1 MSAHPG
7 SLPCDHALLAQL
19 AESMGHDF
27 EEQTQKRLLNGAEN
41 DPTQIANG
49 VAPQPSISFASQAP
63 VIMANLPTENTPL
76 LSTPIPRIDS
86 EEGVLHCLN
95 GVDGLSTW
103 VMFQEE
109 LGVLTKYT
117 LPIYTTHLFEY
128 SFNIASIVA
137 IGHISTTALAAAT
150 LAFMTASVS
159 GYAIVQG
166 LVSALDTLL
175 PAAWTSSHPQLVGL
189 WSQRMLVVTAATL
202 VPVFMVW
209 FNVESILLLLKQDPE
224 VSRLAAVYLKWSSFG
239 LPAYSFNCISR
250 RYFQSQGHFAVPTK
264 IILVVAPINALL
276 NYVLVWGP
284 EPIRI
289 GFIGAPIATSIS
301 FNLISISSVIYGIFY
316 IERTAWCPISV
327 RSFTSLGCLV
337 KLGLAG
343 VGQTA
348 SEWWSWE
355 LNNLAASFL
364 GSTALAAQSILLIS
378 SSCTF
383 QAPFALSLA
392 TSVRIG
398 NLLGEKQARR
408 AGVSAYAAISLAVG
422 ISVIWSTMFISFRQ
436 SWAYMVNDD
445 PKVVALVASIL
456 PLVAT
461 YQVFDGIAA
470 VTGGVLRAQ
479 GKQLIGALLNISA
492 YYCIGIPFGVWLV
505 FKMNI
510 GLVGLWVGITT
521 ALVYCSAWGTYLCIT
536 AVWQKEV
543 MKALER
549 LAVDSKNHAEEDRSS

>member
-1 MSAHPG
+1 MSTHSGTPS
-7 SLPCDHALLAQL
+7 SLPRDHAFLAQF
-19 AESMGHDF
+19 ADSMVHDV
-27 EEQTQKRLLNGAEN
+27 EEQTQKMLPDGTLE
-41 DPTQIANG
+41 DSPTQIASSA
-49 VAPQPSISFASQAP
+49 VPQPDISFVSPTPA
-63 VIMANLPTENTPL
+63 VMANLPTENTPL
-76 LSTPIPRIDS
+76 LSTPIPHI
-86 EEGVLHCLN
+86 EEDGDCSYER
-95 GVDGLSTW
+95 DGLSTW
-103 VMFQEE
+103 VVFREE

-117 LPIYTTHLFEY
+117 LPIFTTHLFEF
-128 SFNIASIVA
+128 SLNIASVVA

-202 VPVFMVW
+202 IPVFIIW
-209 FNVESILLLLKQDPE
+209 FNAETILLLLRQDRE
-224 VSRLAAVYLKWSSFG
+224 VAHLAAVYLKWTSFG

-250 RYFQSQGHFAVPTK
+250 RYFQSQGLFAVPTK

-276 NYVLVWGP
+276 NYAFVWGP
-284 EPIRI
+284 ESVRI

-301 FNLISISSVIYGIFY
+301 LNLISISSVIYGFFY
-316 IERTAWCPISV
+316 VERTAWHPISM
-327 RSFTSLGCLV
+327 RSFTGLGCLV

-343 VGQTA
+343 IGQTA

-355 LNNLAASFL
+355 LNNLAASLL
-364 GSTALAAQSILLIS
+364 GPAALATQSVLLIS
-378 SSCTF
+378 SSCTY

-408 AGVSAYAAISLAVG
+408 AGVSAYAAIVLAVA

-436 SWAYMVNDD
+436 SWAYLINDD
-445 PKVVALVASIL
+445 PEVVTLVASIL
-456 PLVAT
+456 PLVAM

-470 VTGGVLRAQ
+470 VTSGILRAR
-479 GKQLIGALLNISA
+479 GKQALGALLNISA
-492 YYCIGIPFGVWLV
+492 YYLIGIPFGYWLT
-505 FKMNI
+505 FKMDM
-510 GLVGLWVGITT
+510 GLTGLWVGITVS
-521 ALVYCSAWGTYLCIT
+521 LIYCSVWGIYLCIT
-536 AVWQKEV
+536 ADWQKEV
-543 MKALER
+543 KKVLDR
-549 LAVDSKNHAEEDRSS
+549 LAVENKNTN